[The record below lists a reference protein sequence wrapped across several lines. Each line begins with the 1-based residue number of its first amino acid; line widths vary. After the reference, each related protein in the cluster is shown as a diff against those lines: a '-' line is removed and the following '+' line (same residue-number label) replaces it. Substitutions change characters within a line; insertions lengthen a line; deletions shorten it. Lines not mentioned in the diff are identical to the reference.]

1 MLFSILLFEKT
12 ITSLPSVF
20 QKINVYDLPSSN
32 LFSSVNCHLNGNSA
46 PSFAVVKL
54 FLITTGF
61 TSVLLLDEIT
71 SAAKAYQSP
80 VASFTGDKCKLIWKT
95 PSRSKLFEPVWAGNN
110 NVLVFTLPLN
120 LATPYSV
127 KSISPI
133 LFWISFL
140 SSDVLGFSLS
150 CLSFVCLVS

>member
-1 MLFSILLFEKT
+1 M
-12 ITSLPSVF
+12 
-20 QKINVYDLPSSN
+20 
-32 LFSSVNCHLNGNSA
+32 
-46 PSFAVVKL
+46 
-54 FLITTGF
+54 
-61 TSVLLLDEIT
+61 LLLDEIT